1 MLSDISIQLAKKDAK
16 KVETNF
22 TIAVTSPSVT
32 CYFSSVPSTA
42 IYPQVL
48 AVLAQTDW
56 AHPTLHKLSSGSA
69 TYNANMYRTN
79 PFLRTLTA
87 VQKSTNP
94 DATNPIIC
102 DLPYMLPAPL
112 INKAIERLEQMLAT
126 TGDPLI
132 AAKMAAV
139 ERVIR

>member
-1 MLSDISIQLAKKDAK
+1 MLCEPDDHGSLGAYWWDCVPLEPDVADQDLPPVLSDISIQLAKKDAK

-87 VQKSTNP
+87 V
-94 DATNPIIC
+94 
-102 DLPYMLPAPL
+102 
-112 INKAIERLEQMLAT
+112 
-126 TGDPLI
+126 
-132 AAKMAAV
+132 
-139 ERVIR
+139 